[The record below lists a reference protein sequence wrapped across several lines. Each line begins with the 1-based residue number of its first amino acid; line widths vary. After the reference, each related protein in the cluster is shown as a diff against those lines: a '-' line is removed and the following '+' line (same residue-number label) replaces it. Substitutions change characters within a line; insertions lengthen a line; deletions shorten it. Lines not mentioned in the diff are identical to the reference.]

1 MDELQAEL
9 MAAFALELAEHMAG
23 IRAALAD
30 ADTGRP
36 VDLRE
41 FSRRAHSLKGAARAV
56 ELPATEAAA
65 HQAEALL
72 LAIERGDRAMDE
84 AAIAELRMLADA
96 IEDGAAPPSTHP
108 DTARDHD
115 PERRVAIAGHRVER
129 LGRSLHVMATQV
141 AEQGQVAERL
151 NALSEDLAALLPL
164 LNQSGDGEVARR
176 LRQATGELDRIRR
189 LHGRLRDALD
199 RSSAELERDGERLLL
214 QPVATLFDGHERA
227 VRDLA
232 AAEGKIARLQ
242 VADIVGEADRRVLN
256 ALRDPLLHLLRN
268 AVRHGI
274 ETPEIRRRAGK
285 DDAGTIAVDARI
297 DRARMTITVR
307 DDGAGLD
314 DRAIAARGRA
324 AGMIAADA
332 PAPRGAALHALLF
345 EQGFSTADRLDEVA
359 GRGIGLSVVAE
370 VARRLHGTA
379 TIARGAGGGTIVSI
393 TVPVALTRRTLLL
406 VEVGDMRFALPADA
420 VRQVRRIDPAEL
432 SPSGSDT
439 MLTVDGAPVPVGR
452 LGDVLGVSHGPTGGT
467 LPAVLIAA
475 DGVRRMLV
483 VDALS
488 DVRALLVGDVAAI
501 AADVPLVLGTIL
513 LNGEIVLV
521 LDPAQLVRDRPGA
534 TVQPIAAAA
543 MPETSS
549 KTILVVDDSITTRT
563 LERSILE
570 AQGYRVLIEV
580 DGLAGLE
587 RLRSG
592 LDAIDLVVADV
603 EMPRMDG
610 FTLLAAIRNDP
621 ALKTLPVVM
630 MTSRNSPDDIERGLS
645 LGADAYVTKQDFDQ
659 GMLIGVVQQLI

>member
-9 MAAFALELAEHMAG
+9 MAAFASELAEHMAG
-23 IRAALAD
+23 IRAALAEAD
-30 ADTGRP
+30 AGRP

-56 ELPATEAAA
+56 ELADTEAAA
-65 HQAEALL
+65 HEAEALL
-72 LAIERGDRAMDE
+72 LAIERGERAMDA
-84 AAIAELRMLADA
+84 AAIAELRILADA
-96 IEDGAAPPSTHP
+96 IEDGSAPSGAAPV
-108 DTARDHD
+108 RDSE

-141 AEQGQVAERL
+141 AEQGQVADRL
-151 NALSEDLAALLPL
+151 NALAEDLAALHPMLADT
-164 LNQSGDGEVARR
+164 GDGEAARR

-199 RSSAELERDGERLLL
+199 RSSGELERDGERMLL

-227 VRDLA
+227 VRELA
-232 AAEGKIARLQ
+232 AAEGKVARLQ
-242 VADIVGEADRRVLN
+242 VAGQDGEADRRVLN

-274 ETPEIRRRAGK
+274 ETPAVRRRAGK

-297 DRARMTITVR
+297 DRGRLTITVR

-314 DRAIAARGRA
+314 DAAIVARARS
-324 AGMIAADA
+324 AGLIAADA
-332 PAPRGAALHALLF
+332 PAPRGAALYALLF

-370 VARRLHGTA
+370 VARRLHGSA
-379 TIARGAGGGTIVSI
+379 TIARAGGGGTVVSI
-393 TVPVALTRRTLLL
+393 AVPVALTRRTLLL
-406 VEVGDMRFALPADA
+406 VEVGDMRLALPANA
-420 VRQVRRIDPAEL
+420 VKQVRRIDPAEL
-432 SPSGSDT
+432 TPSGGDT
-439 MLTVDGAPVPVGR
+439 MATIDGVAIPVGR
-452 LGDVLGVSHGPTGGT
+452 LGDLLGVAHGGATDT

-475 DGVRRMLV
+475 DGIRRLLV
-483 VDALS
+483 VDGLS
-488 DVRALLVGDVAAI
+488 DVRALLVGDVSAI
-501 AADVPLVLGTIL
+501 AADLPLVLGTVL

-521 LDPAQLVRDRPGA
+521 LDPAQLVRDRPGTA
-534 TVQPIAAAA
+534 PVPIESGAR
-543 MPETSS
+543 TGTRSR
-549 KTILVVDDSITTRT
+549 TILVVDDSITTRT

-610 FTLLAAIRNDP
+610 FGLLAAIRNDP

-645 LGADAYVTKQDFDQ
+645 LGANAYVTKQDFDQ

>member
-9 MAAFALELAEHMAG
+9 MAAFASELAEHMAG

-30 ADTGRP
+30 ADAGRP

-65 HQAEALL
+65 HEAEALL
-72 LAIERGDRAMDE
+72 LAIESGDRAMDE
-84 AAIAELRMLADA
+84 AAIAELRILADA
-96 IEDGAAPPSTHP
+96 IEDGAAPPAAAT
-108 DTARDHD
+108 DTEREIE

-151 NALSEDLAALLPL
+151 DALSQDLATLLPML
-164 LNQSGDGEVARR
+164 ANSGDGEAARR

-199 RSSAELERDGERLLL
+199 RSSAELERDGERMLL

-242 VADIVGEADRRVLN
+242 VADIAGEADRRVLN

-274 ETPEIRRRAGK
+274 ETPAARRRAGK

-297 DRARMTITVR
+297 DRGRLTITVR
-307 DDGAGLD
+307 DDGAGLND
-314 DRAIAARGRA
+314 AAIAARARA
-324 AGMIAADA
+324 AGLIAADA
-332 PAPRGAALHALLF
+332 PVPRDHALHALLF
-345 EQGFSTADRLDEVA
+345 EQGFSTAERLDEVA

-370 VARRLHGTA
+370 VARRLHGSA
-379 TIARGAGGGTIVSI
+379 TIARGTGGGTIVALA
-393 TVPVALTRRTLLL
+393 VPVALTRRTLLL
-406 VEVGDMRFALPADA
+406 VEVGDMRLALPADA
-420 VRQVRRIDPAEL
+420 VQQVRRIDPVEL

-439 MLTVDGAPVPVGR
+439 MVTIDGTAIPVSR
-452 LGDVLGVSHGPTGGT
+452 LGDMLAVAHCAPAGT
-467 LPAVLIAA
+467 LPAVMIAA

-483 VDALS
+483 VDGLS
-488 DVRALLVGDVAAI
+488 DVRALLIGDVAAI

-521 LDPAQLVRDRPGA
+521 LDPVQLVRARPGTA
-534 TVQPIAAAA
+534 ALPIAADAA
-543 MPETSS
+543 PEPHG

-659 GMLIGVVQQLI
+659 GKLIGVVQQLI

>member
-9 MAAFALELAEHMAG
+9 MAAFASELAEHMAG

-30 ADTGRP
+30 ADAGRP

-65 HQAEALL
+65 HEAEALL
-72 LAIERGDRAMDE
+72 LAIERGDRAMDD
-84 AAIAELRMLADA
+84 AAIADLRMLTDA
-96 IEDGAAPPSTHP
+96 IEDGAAPPATGT
-108 DTARDHD
+108 DIVRDHE

-164 LNQSGDGEVARR
+164 LGDRGDGEAARR

-199 RSSAELERDGERLLL
+199 RSSAELERDGERMLL

-242 VADIVGEADRRVLN
+242 VADIGGEADRRVLN

-274 ETPEIRRRAGK
+274 ETPAVRRRAGK
-285 DDAGTIAVDARI
+285 EDAGTIAVDARI
-297 DRARMTITVR
+297 DRGRLTITVR

-314 DRAIAARGRA
+314 DKVIAARARA
-324 AGMIAADA
+324 AGLIAADA
-332 PAPRGAALHALLF
+332 APPRGAALHALLF
-345 EQGFSTADRLDEVA
+345 EQGFSTAERLDKVA

-370 VARRLHGTA
+370 VARRLHGSV
-379 TIARGAGGGTIVSI
+379 TIARGTGGGTVVSI
-393 TVPVALTRRTLLL
+393 AVPVALTRRTLLL
-406 VEVGDMRFALPADA
+406 VEVGDMRLALPADA
-420 VRQVRRIDPAEL
+420 VKQVRRIDPIDL
-432 SPSGSDT
+432 SPSGGDT
-439 MLTVDGAPVPVGR
+439 MLTIDGTAIPVSR
-452 LGDVLGVSHGPTGGT
+452 LGDVLGVAHGAPAGT

-475 DGVRRMLV
+475 DGVRRMVV
-483 VDALS
+483 VDGLS
-488 DVRALLVGDVAAI
+488 DVRALMIGDVAAI

-521 LDPAQLVRDRPGA
+521 LDPAQLVRDRPGTA
-534 TVQPIAAAA
+534 ALPIAADAA
-543 MPETSS
+543 PEPHG

-659 GMLIGVVQQLI
+659 GKLIGVVQQLI

>member
-30 ADTGRP
+30 ADAGRP

-56 ELPATEAAA
+56 ELAATEAAA
-65 HQAEALL
+65 HEAEALL
-72 LAIERGDRAMDE
+72 LAIERGERAMDA
-84 AAIAELRMLADA
+84 AAIAELRILADA
-96 IEDGAAPPSTHP
+96 IEDGAAPPSVEAT
-108 DTARDHD
+108 RDQE

-141 AEQGQVAERL
+141 AEQGQVADRL
-151 NALSEDLAALLPL
+151 NALAGDLAALHPL
-164 LNQSGDGEVARR
+164 LAGSGDGEAARR

-189 LHGRLRDALD
+189 LHGRLRDSLD

-227 VRDLA
+227 VRELA

-242 VADIVGEADRRVLN
+242 VADSEGEADRRVLN

-274 ETPEIRRRAGK
+274 ETPAARRRAGK
-285 DDAGTIAVDARI
+285 EDAGTIAVDTRI
-297 DRARMTITVR
+297 DRGRMTITVR

-314 DRAIAARGRA
+314 DAAIIARART
-324 AGMIAADA
+324 AGLIPADA
-332 PAPRGAALHALLF
+332 APPRGAALHSLLF
-345 EQGFSTADRLDEVA
+345 EQGFSTADHLDEVA

-370 VARRLHGTA
+370 VARRLHGSA
-379 TIARGAGGGTIVSI
+379 TIARGANGGTVVSI
-393 TVPVALTRRTLLL
+393 AVPVALTRRTLLL
-406 VEVGDMRFALPADA
+406 VQVGDMRLAVPTDA
-420 VRQVRRIDPAEL
+420 VKQVRRIDPADL
-432 SPSGSDT
+432 TPSGGDT
-439 MLTVDGAPVPVGR
+439 MLTIDGTPVPVGR
-452 LGDVLGVSHGPTGGT
+452 LGDMLNVAHGAADGT

-475 DGVRRMLV
+475 EGVRRMLV

-488 DVRALLVGDVAAI
+488 DVRALLVGDTAAI
-501 AADVPLVLGTIL
+501 AADVPLVLGTVL

-521 LDPAQLVRDRPGA
+521 LDPAQLVRDRAGA
-534 TVQPIAAAA
+534 IAPPIAVAAA
-543 MPETSS
+543 PDTRSR
-549 KTILVVDDSITTRT
+549 TILVVDDSITTRT

-610 FTLLAAIRNDP
+610 FGLLGAIRNDP

-659 GMLIGVVQQLI
+659 GKLIAVVQQLI

>member
-9 MAAFALELAEHMAG
+9 LAAFASELAEHMAG

-30 ADTGRP
+30 ADAGRS

-56 ELPATEAAA
+56 ELPDSEAAA
-65 HQAEALL
+65 HEAEALI
-72 LAIERGDRAMDE
+72 LAIERGERAMDG
-84 AAIAELRMLADA
+84 AAIAELRRLADA
-96 IEDGAAPPSTHP
+96 IEDGAAPAPSATS
-108 DTARDHD
+108 TEAE
-115 PERRVAIAGHRVER
+115 PERRVAVSGHRVEN
-129 LGRSLHVMATQV
+129 LGRSLHVMATQI
-141 AEQGQVAERL
+141 AEQGMVADRL
-151 NALSEDLAALLPL
+151 AALSEDLAALSPL
-164 LNQSGDGEVARR
+164 LSAASDTEAARR
-176 LRQATGELDRIRR
+176 LRQATTELDRIRR

-214 QPVATLFDGHERA
+214 QPVATLFDGYERA

-232 AAEGKIARLQ
+232 AADGKIARLRTT
-242 VADIVGEADRRVLN
+242 DTDGEADRRVLN
-256 ALRDPLLHLLRN
+256 ALRDPLLHVLRN

-274 ETPEIRRRAGK
+274 ETPDRRRRAGK
-285 DDAGTIAVDARI
+285 EDSGTIAIDTRI
-297 DRARMTITVR
+297 DRGRLTISVR

-314 DRAIAARGRA
+314 NAAIVARART
-324 AGMIAADA
+324 AGLIPVDA
-332 PAPRGAALHALLF
+332 IPPRGPALHALLF
-345 EQGFSTADRLDEVA
+345 EQGLSTADRLDEVA

-379 TIARGAGGGTIVSI
+379 SIAPSPAGGTILTI
-393 TVPVALTRRTLLL
+393 AVPVTLTRRTLLL
-406 VEVGDMRFALPADA
+406 VEVGDMLCALPADA
-420 VRQVRRIDPAEL
+420 VRQVLRIEAADL
-432 SPSGSDT
+432 SPSGGNV
-439 MLTVDGAPVPVGR
+439 MLPVDGEPLPVSQ
-452 LGDVLGVSHGPTGGT
+452 LSDVLGTAQAEAAAT
-467 LPAVLIAA
+467 LRAVVLEADGLRRVLI
-475 DGVRRMLV
+475 

-488 DVRALLVGDVAAI
+488 DVRALLVGDAAAI
-501 AADVPLVLGTIL
+501 AADLPLVLGTVL
-513 LNGEIVLV
+513 LNGEVVLV
-521 LDPAQLVRDRPGA
+521 LDPVQLVRDRTTGRPA
-534 TVQPIAAAA
+534 RPFTAPVAAAQ
-543 MPETSS
+543 SR
-549 KTILVVDDSITTRT
+549 TILVVDDSITTRT

-570 AQGYRVLIEV
+570 AQGYRVLVEV

-610 FTLLAAIRNDP
+610 FGLLAAIRNDP
-621 ALKTLPVVM
+621 ALKTLPVIM

>member
-9 MAAFALELAEHMAG
+9 LAAFASELAEHMAG

-30 ADTGRP
+30 ADAGRA

-56 ELPATEAAA
+56 ELPDSEAAA
-65 HQAEALL
+65 HEAEALL
-72 LAIERGDRAMDE
+72 LTIERGDRTMDP
-84 AAIAELRMLADA
+84 AAIAELRRLADA
-96 IEDGAAPPSTHP
+96 IEDGASP
-108 DTARDHD
+108 DTADADPDSD
-115 PERRVAIAGHRVER
+115 PERRVAISGNRVER
-129 LGRSLHVMATQV
+129 LGQSLHVMATQV
-141 AEQGQVAERL
+141 AEQGQVADRL
-151 NALSEDLAALLPL
+151 ASLADDLAALGPL
-164 LNQSGDGEVARR
+164 LATAGDSEAARR
-176 LRQATGELDRIRR
+176 LRQATTELDRIRR
-189 LHGRLRDALD
+189 LHGRLRDSLD

-214 QPVATLFDGHERA
+214 QPVATLFDGYERA
-227 VRDLA
+227 VRELA
-232 AAEGKIARLQ
+232 AAEGKVARL
-242 VADIVGEADRRVLN
+242 VTTDADGEADRRVLN
-256 ALRDPLLHLLRN
+256 ALRDPLLHVLRN

-274 ETPEIRRRAGK
+274 EPPDRRRAMGK
-285 DDAGTIAVDARI
+285 EDGGTITVDTRI
-297 DRARMTITVR
+297 DRGRMTIAIR

-314 DRAIAARGRA
+314 DAAILRRARA
-324 AGMIAADA
+324 AGLIAPDA

-379 TIARGAGGGTIVSI
+379 SIAPASNGGTVVTIA
-393 TVPVALTRRTLLL
+393 VPVTLTRRTLLL
-406 VEVGDMRFALPADA
+406 VEVGDMLCALPADA
-420 VRQVRRIDPAEL
+420 VRQVRRVNPSEL
-432 SPSGSDT
+432 SPSGAE
-439 MLTVDGAPVPVGR
+439 LVLAIDGEPLPVLHLADA
-452 LGDVLGVSHGPTGGT
+452 LGATAAEPGDL
-467 LPAVLIAA
+467 LRAVVIAA
-475 DGVRRMLV
+475 DGLRRVLI
-483 VDALS
+483 VDALH
-488 DVRALLVGDVAAI
+488 DVRALLVGDAAAI
-501 AADVPLVLGTIL
+501 AADLPMVLGTVL
-513 LNGEIVLV
+513 LNGEVVLV
-521 LDPAQLVRDRPGA
+521 LDPVHLVRDR
-534 TVQPIAAAA
+534 TAAPARPFAA
-543 MPETSS
+543 PKVETAA

-610 FTLLAAIRNDP
+610 FGLLAAIRNDP
-621 ALKTLPVVM
+621 ALKTLPVIM

>member
-1 MDELQAEL
+1 MDDLQAEL
-9 MAAFALELAEHMAG
+9 LAAFASELAEHMAG

-30 ADTGRP
+30 ADAGRP

-56 ELPATEAAA
+56 EMAATEAAA
-65 HQAEALL
+65 HEAEALL
-72 LAIERGDRAMDE
+72 LAIERGERPMDA
-84 AAIAELRMLADA
+84 AAIAELRTLADA
-96 IEDGAAPPSTHP
+96 IEDGAAPPSTEI
-108 DTARDHD
+108 ARDPE
-115 PERRVAIAGHRVER
+115 PERRVAVAGHRVER

-141 AEQGQVAERL
+141 AEQGQVADRL
-151 NALSEDLAALLPL
+151 NALAEDLAALHPL
-164 LNQSGDGEVARR
+164 LAKNGDGEVARR
-176 LRQATGELDRIRR
+176 LRQASGELDRIRR

-242 VADIVGEADRRVLN
+242 VADSEGEADRRVLS

-274 ETPEIRRRAGK
+274 ETPDQRRRVGK
-285 DDAGTIAVDARI
+285 DDGGTIIVDARI
-297 DRARMTITVR
+297 DRGRLTISVR

-314 DRAIAARGRA
+314 DAAIERRARA
-324 AGMIAADA
+324 SGLIEADA
-332 PAPRGAALHALLF
+332 PAPRGAALHGLLF

-370 VARRLHGTA
+370 VARRLHGSA
-379 TIARGAGGGTIVSI
+379 RIARGANGGTVVSI

-406 VEVGDMRFALPADA
+406 VEVGDMRLALPADA
-420 VRQVRRIDPAEL
+420 VKQVRRIDPADL
-432 SPSGSDT
+432 SPSGGET
-439 MLTVDGAPVPVGR
+439 MLTIDGAPVPVGR
-452 LGDVLGVSHGPTGGT
+452 LGDVLGIAQGGAPGT
-467 LPAVLIAA
+467 LPAVLVAA
-475 DGVRRMLV
+475 DGARRLLV

-501 AADVPLVLGTIL
+501 AADVPLVLGTVL

-521 LDPAQLVRDRPGA
+521 LDPAQLVRHTGVA
-534 TVQPIAAAA
+534 VTPIATTAA
-543 MPETSS
+543 PDTRSR
-549 KTILVVDDSITTRT
+549 TILVVDDSITTRT

-570 AQGYRVLIEV
+570 AQGYRVLVEV

-610 FTLLAAIRNDP
+610 FGLLAAIRNDP

-659 GMLIGVVQQLI
+659 GKLIGVVQQLI

>member
-23 IRAALAD
+23 IRAALGDAD
-30 ADTGRP
+30 AGRP

-56 ELPATEAAA
+56 ELAATEAAA
-65 HQAEALL
+65 HEAEALL

-84 AAIAELRMLADA
+84 SAISELRMLADA
-96 IEDGAAPPSTHP
+96 IEDGAAASAT
-108 DTARDHD
+108 DSETVRDNE

-151 NALSEDLAALLPL
+151 NALSGDLTALLPL
-164 LNQSGDGEVARR
+164 LANNGDGEVARR

-274 ETPEIRRRAGK
+274 ETPAVRRHAGK
-285 DDAGTIAVDARI
+285 DDGGTIAVDARI
-297 DRARMTITVR
+297 DRGRMTIIVR

-314 DRAIAARGRA
+314 DRAIAARARA
-324 AGMIAADA
+324 AGLIAADA
-332 PAPRGAALHALLF
+332 PAPHGAALHTLLF
-345 EQGFSTADRLDEVA
+345 EQGFSTAERLDEVA

-379 TIARGAGGGTIVSI
+379 TIARASGGGTVVSI

-406 VEVGDMRFALPADA
+406 VEVGDMRLALPADA
-420 VRQVRRIDPAEL
+420 VKQVRRIDPAEL

-439 MLTVDGAPVPVGR
+439 MLTIDGVAVPVGR
-452 LGDVLGVSHGPTGGT
+452 LGDVLGVAHGTATGT
-467 LPAVLIAA
+467 LPAVLVAA
-475 DGVRRMLV
+475 DGFRRMLI
-483 VDALS
+483 VDSLS

-521 LDPAQLVRDRPGA
+521 LDPTQLVRDRPGA
-534 TVQPIAAAA
+534 AVQPIAAAVA
-543 MPETSS
+543 PETSS

-621 ALKTLPVVM
+621 SLKTLPVVM
-630 MTSRNSPDDIERGLS
+630 MTSRNSPDDVERGLS

>member
-9 MAAFALELAEHMAG
+9 LAAFAAELAEHMAG

-30 ADTGRP
+30 ADAGRAI
-36 VDLRE
+36 DLRE

-65 HQAEALL
+65 HEAEALL
-72 LAIERGDRAMDE
+72 LAVERGERAMD
-84 AAIAELRMLADA
+84 AATIAELRALADA
-96 IEDGAAPPSTHP
+96 IEDGAAPPAADP
-108 DTARDHD
+108 PRDHEPD
-115 PERRVAIAGHRVER
+115 RRVAIAGHRVER

-141 AEQGQVAERL
+141 AEQGQVADRL
-151 NALSEDLAALLPL
+151 DALAEDLAALHPL
-164 LNQSGDGEVARR
+164 LAATGDGEAARR

-232 AAEGKIARLQ
+232 TAEGKIARLQ
-242 VADIVGEADRRVLN
+242 VADMDGEADRRVLN

-274 ETPEIRRRAGK
+274 ETPAIRARAGK
-285 DDAGTIAVDARI
+285 EDAGTIAVDARI
-297 DRARMTITVR
+297 DRGRLTIAVR

-314 DRAIAARGRA
+314 DAAIAARART
-324 AGMIAADA
+324 AGLIAADA

-370 VARRLHGTA
+370 VARRLHGSA
-379 TIARGAGGGTIVSI
+379 TIARAAGGGTVVRIA
-393 TVPVALTRRTLLL
+393 VPVALTRRTLLL
-406 VEVGDMRFALPADA
+406 VEVGDMRLAVPADA
-420 VRQVRRIDPAEL
+420 VKQVRRLDPAAL
-432 SPSGSDT
+432 TPSGTET
-439 MLTVDGAPVPVGR
+439 MLTLDGTAIPVGR
-452 LGDVLGVSHGPTGGT
+452 LGDALGVAHGTVGGT
-467 LPAVLIAA
+467 LPAILVAA
-475 DGVRRMLV
+475 DGAQRILV

-488 DVRALLVGDVAAI
+488 DVRALLVGDVSAI
-501 AADVPLVLGTIL
+501 AADVPLVLGTVL

-521 LDPAQLVRDRPGA
+521 LDPAQLVRGGGSSL
-534 TVQPIAAAA
+534 PIAAT
-543 MPETSS
+543 PGPDLRSR
-549 KTILVVDDSITTRT
+549 TILVVDDSITTRT

-570 AQGYRVLIEV
+570 AQGYRVLVEI

-610 FTLLAAIRNDP
+610 FALLAAIRNDP

-659 GMLIGVVQQLI
+659 GKLIGVVQQLI

>member
-9 MAAFALELAEHMAG
+9 MAAFASELAEHMAG

-30 ADTGRP
+30 ADAGRP

-65 HQAEALL
+65 HEAEALL
-72 LAIERGDRAMDE
+72 LAIERGDRAMDD
-84 AAIAELRMLADA
+84 AAIADLRMLTDA
-96 IEDGAAPPSTHP
+96 IEDGAAPPATGT
-108 DTARDHD
+108 DIVRDHE

-164 LNQSGDGEVARR
+164 LGDRGDGEAARR

-199 RSSAELERDGERLLL
+199 RSSAELERDGERMLL

-242 VADIVGEADRRVLN
+242 VADIGGEADRRVLN

-274 ETPEIRRRAGK
+274 ETPAVRRRAGK
-285 DDAGTIAVDARI
+285 EDAGTIAVDARI
-297 DRARMTITVR
+297 DRGRLTITVR

-314 DRAIAARGRA
+314 DKVIAARARA
-324 AGMIAADA
+324 AGLIAADA
-332 PAPRGAALHALLF
+332 APPRGAALHALLF
-345 EQGFSTADRLDEVA
+345 EQGFSTAERLDEVA

-370 VARRLHGTA
+370 VARRLHGSV
-379 TIARGAGGGTIVSI
+379 TIARGTGGGTVVSI
-393 TVPVALTRRTLLL
+393 AVPVALTRRTLLL
-406 VEVGDMRFALPADA
+406 VEVGDMRLALPADA
-420 VRQVRRIDPAEL
+420 VKQVRRIDPVDL

-439 MLTVDGAPVPVGR
+439 MLTIDGTAIPVSR
-452 LGDVLGVSHGPTGGT
+452 LGDVLGVAHGAPAGT
-467 LPAVLIAA
+467 LPAVLIAV

-483 VDALS
+483 VDGLS
-488 DVRALLVGDVAAI
+488 DVRALMIGDVAAI
-501 AADVPLVLGTIL
+501 AADVPLVLGTVL

-521 LDPAQLVRDRPGA
+521 LDPAQLVRDRPGTA
-534 TVQPIAAAA
+534 ALPIAADAA
-543 MPETSS
+543 PEPHG

-659 GMLIGVVQQLI
+659 GKLIGVVQQLI

>member
-9 MAAFALELAEHMAG
+9 MAAFASELAEHMAG

-30 ADTGRP
+30 ADAGRP

-56 ELPATEAAA
+56 ELAGTEAAA
-65 HQAEALL
+65 HEAEALL
-72 LAIERGDRAMDE
+72 LAIERGERVMDA
-84 AAIAELRMLADA
+84 AAIAELRTLADA
-96 IEDGAAPPSTHP
+96 IEDGAAPPTAE
-108 DTARDHD
+108 TARDAE

-129 LGRSLHVMATQV
+129 IGRSLHVMATQV
-141 AEQGQVAERL
+141 AEQGQVADRL
-151 NALSEDLAALLPL
+151 NALAEDLAALHPL
-164 LNQSGDGEVARR
+164 LAKSGDGEAARR

-227 VRDLA
+227 VRELA

-242 VADIVGEADRRVLN
+242 VADSDGEADRRVLN

-274 ETPEIRRRAGK
+274 ETPATRRRAGK
-285 DDAGTIAVDARI
+285 EDAGTIAVEARI
-297 DRARMTITVR
+297 DRGRMTISVR

-314 DRAIAARGRA
+314 DAAIVARARAARL
-324 AGMIAADA
+324 IAADA
-332 PAPRGAALHALLF
+332 APPRGAALHALLF

-370 VARRLHGTA
+370 VARRLHGSA
-379 TIARGAGGGTIVSI
+379 TIARAPQGGTIVSI
-393 TVPVALTRRTLLL
+393 AVPVALTRRTLLL
-406 VEVGDMRFALPADA
+406 VEVGDMRLALPADA
-420 VRQVRRIDPAEL
+420 VRQVRRIDPADL
-432 SPSGSDT
+432 TPSGSDT
-439 MLTVDGAPVPVGR
+439 MLTIDGVAVPVAR
-452 LGDVLGVSHGPTGGT
+452 LGDVLGVAHGAANGT
-467 LPAVLIAA
+467 LPAVLIVAE
-475 DGVRRMLV
+475 GVRRLLV

-488 DVRALLVGDVAAI
+488 DVRALLVGDAAAI
-501 AADVPLVLGTIL
+501 AADVPLVLGTVL

-521 LDPAQLVRDRPGA
+521 LDPTQLVRDRPGMS
-534 TVQPIAAAA
+534 QPTIAAAA
-543 MPETSS
+543 VPDTRSH
-549 KTILVVDDSITTRT
+549 TILVVDDSITTRT

-610 FTLLAAIRNDP
+610 FGLLAAIRNDP

-630 MTSRNSPDDIERGLS
+630 MTSRNSPDDIERGLT

-659 GMLIGVVQQLI
+659 GKLIATVQQLI

>member
-30 ADTGRP
+30 ADAGRP

-56 ELPATEAAA
+56 ELAATEAAA
-65 HQAEALL
+65 HEAEALL
-72 LAIERGDRAMDE
+72 LAIERGERAMDE
-84 AAIAELRMLADA
+84 AAIAELRVLADA
-96 IEDGAAPPSTHP
+96 IEDGAAPPP
-108 DTARDHD
+108 ADTETGRDSE

-151 NALSEDLAALLPL
+151 DALSEDLAALLPL

-176 LRQATGELDRIRR
+176 LRLATGELDRIRR

-232 AAEGKIARLQ
+232 AAEGKVARLQ

-274 ETPEIRRRAGK
+274 ETPAVRRRAGK

-297 DRARMTITVR
+297 DRGRMTITVR

-314 DRAIAARGRA
+314 DKAIAARARA
-324 AGMIAADA
+324 SGLIAADA
-332 PAPRGAALHALLF
+332 PTPRGSALHALLF

-379 TIARGAGGGTIVSI
+379 TIARGAGGGTVVSI

-406 VEVGDMRFALPADA
+406 VEVGDMRLALPADA
-420 VRQVRRIDPAEL
+420 VKQVRRIDPAEL

-439 MLTVDGAPVPVGR
+439 MVTIDGVAVPVGR
-452 LGDVLGVSHGPTGGT
+452 LGDVLGVAHGTTAGT
-467 LPAVLIAA
+467 LPAILLAA
-475 DGVRRMLV
+475 DGVRRMLI
-483 VDALS
+483 VDTLS

-521 LDPAQLVRDRPGA
+521 LDPVQLVRDRPGIVA
-534 TVQPIAAAA
+534 QPIAAPAA
-543 MPETSS
+543 PETSS

-659 GMLIGVVQQLI
+659 GKLIGVVQQLI

>member
-9 MAAFALELAEHMAG
+9 MAAFASELAEHMAG

-30 ADTGRP
+30 ADAGRP

-56 ELPATEAAA
+56 ELAGTEAAA
-65 HQAEALL
+65 HEAEALL
-72 LAIERGDRAMDE
+72 LAIERGERVMDA
-84 AAIAELRMLADA
+84 AAIAELRTLADA
-96 IEDGAAPPSTHP
+96 IEDGAAPPTAE
-108 DTARDHD
+108 TARDAE
-115 PERRVAIAGHRVER
+115 PERRVAIAAHRVER
-129 LGRSLHVMATQV
+129 IGRSLHVMATQV
-141 AEQGQVAERL
+141 AEQGQVTDRL
-151 NALSEDLAALLPL
+151 NALAEDLAALHPL
-164 LNQSGDGEVARR
+164 LAKSGDGEAARR

-227 VRDLA
+227 VRELA

-242 VADIVGEADRRVLN
+242 VADSDGEADRRVLN

-274 ETPEIRRRAGK
+274 ETPAVRRRAGK
-285 DDAGTIAVDARI
+285 EDAGTIAVEARI
-297 DRARMTITVR
+297 DRGRMTISVR

-314 DRAIAARGRA
+314 DAAIVARARA
-324 AGMIAADA
+324 AGLIAADA
-332 PAPRGAALHALLF
+332 APPRGAALHALLF

-370 VARRLHGTA
+370 VARRLHGSA
-379 TIARGAGGGTIVSI
+379 TIARAPTGGTIVSI
-393 TVPVALTRRTLLL
+393 AVPVALTRRTLLL
-406 VEVGDMRFALPADA
+406 VEVGDMRLALPADS
-420 VRQVRRIDPAEL
+420 VKQVRRIDPADL
-432 SPSGSDT
+432 TPSGSDT
-439 MLTVDGAPVPVGR
+439 MLTIDGVGVPVGR
-452 LGDVLGVSHGPTGGT
+452 LGDVLGVAHGAVNGT
-467 LPAVLIAA
+467 LPAVLIVAE
-475 DGVRRMLV
+475 GVRRLLV

-488 DVRALLVGDVAAI
+488 DVRALLVGDAAAI
-501 AADVPLVLGTIL
+501 AADVPLVLGTVL

-521 LDPAQLVRDRPGA
+521 LDPAQLVRDRPGIA
-534 TVQPIAAAA
+534 QPAIAAAA
-543 MPETSS
+543 APDARSH
-549 KTILVVDDSITTRT
+549 TILVVDDSITTRT

-610 FTLLAAIRNDP
+610 FGLLAAIRNDP

-630 MTSRNSPDDIERGLS
+630 MTSRNSPDDIERGLG

-659 GMLIGVVQQLI
+659 GKLIATVQQLI

>member
-1 MDELQAEL
+1 MNELQAEL
-9 MAAFALELAEHMAG
+9 MAAFASELAEHMAG

-30 ADTGRP
+30 ADAGRP

-65 HQAEALL
+65 HEAEALL
-72 LAIERGDRAMDE
+72 LAIESGDRAMDE

-96 IEDGAAPPSTHP
+96 IEDGAAPPAAAT
-108 DTARDHD
+108 DTEREIE

-151 NALSEDLAALLPL
+151 DALSQDLATLLPML
-164 LNQSGDGEVARR
+164 ANSGDGEAARR
-176 LRQATGELDRIRR
+176 LRQATGELDRIRG

-199 RSSAELERDGERLLL
+199 RSSAELERDGERMLL

-242 VADIVGEADRRVLN
+242 VADIAGEADRRVLN

-274 ETPEIRRRAGK
+274 ETPAARRLAGK

-297 DRARMTITVR
+297 DRGRLTIRVR
-307 DDGAGLD
+307 DDGAGLND
-314 DRAIAARGRA
+314 AAIAARARA
-324 AGMIAADA
+324 AGLIAADA
-332 PAPRGAALHALLF
+332 PVPRDHALHALLF
-345 EQGFSTADRLDEVA
+345 EQGFSTAERLDEVA

-370 VARRLHGTA
+370 VARRLHGSA
-379 TIARGAGGGTIVSI
+379 TIARGTGGGTIVALA
-393 TVPVALTRRTLLL
+393 VPVALTRRTLLL
-406 VEVGDMRFALPADA
+406 VEVGDMRLALPADA
-420 VRQVRRIDPAEL
+420 VQQVRRIDPVEL

-439 MLTVDGAPVPVGR
+439 MVTIDGTAIPVSR
-452 LGDVLGVSHGPTGGT
+452 LGDMLAVAHGAPAGT
-467 LPAVLIAA
+467 LPAVMIAA

-483 VDALS
+483 VDGLS
-488 DVRALLVGDVAAI
+488 DVRALLIGDVAAI

-521 LDPAQLVRDRPGA
+521 LDPVQLVRDRPGTA
-534 TVQPIAAAA
+534 ALPIATDAA
-543 MPETSS
+543 PEPHG

-659 GMLIGVVQQLI
+659 GKLIGVVQQLI

>member
-9 MAAFALELAEHMAG
+9 LVAFASELAEHMAG

-30 ADTGRP
+30 ADAGRP

-56 ELPATEAAA
+56 ELPDSEAAA
-65 HQAEALL
+65 HEAEALL
-72 LAIERGDRAMDE
+72 LAIERGDRAMDA
-84 AAIAELRMLADA
+84 AAIADLRRLADA
-96 IEDGAAPPSTHP
+96 IEDGAAPDTP
-108 DTARDHD
+108 DTGGDAE
-115 PERRVAIAGHRVER
+115 PERRLAVSGNHVEQ
-129 LGRSLHVMATQV
+129 LGQSLHVMATQI
-141 AEQGQVAERL
+141 AEQGQVADRL
-151 NALSEDLAALLPL
+151 SGLADDLAALAPL
-164 LNQSGDGEVARR
+164 LATAGDSEAARR
-176 LRQATGELDRIRR
+176 MRQAIGELDRIRR

-199 RSSAELERDGERLLL
+199 RSGTELERDGERLLL
-214 QPVATLFDGHERA
+214 QPVATLFDGYERA
-227 VRDLA
+227 VRELA
-232 AAEGKIARLQ
+232 AAEGKDARL
-242 VADIVGEADRRVLN
+242 VTTDTDGEADRRVLN
-256 ALRDPLLHLLRN
+256 ALRDPLLHVLRN

-274 ETPEIRRRAGK
+274 EPPDRRRATGK
-285 DDAGTIAVDARI
+285 EAGGTIAIDTRI
-297 DRARMTITVR
+297 DRGRMTITIR

-314 DRAIAARGRA
+314 DAAIVRRGRA
-324 AGMIAADA
+324 AGLIAPDA

-379 TIARGAGGGTIVSI
+379 TIAPAPGGGTIVSI
-393 TVPVALTRRTLLL
+393 AVPVTLTRRTLLL
-406 VEVGDMRFALPADA
+406 VEVGDMVCALPADA
-420 VRQVRRIDPAEL
+420 VAQVLRVDPADL
-432 SPSGSDT
+432 APSGSD
-439 MLTVDGAPVPVGR
+439 LLLPVDGDPLPV
-452 LGDVLGVSHGPTGGT
+452 LYLADALGVAAAEPGA
-467 LPAVLIAA
+467 LLRAVVIAA
-475 DGVRRMLV
+475 DGLRRVLI
-483 VDALS
+483 VDDLR
-488 DVRALLVGDVAAI
+488 DVRALLVGDATAI
-501 AADVPLVLGTIL
+501 AADLPMLLGTVL
-513 LNGEIVLV
+513 LNGEVVLV
-521 LDPAQLVRDRPGA
+521 LDPVHLVRDR
-534 TVQPIAAAA
+534 TAAAPRPFA
-543 MPETSS
+543 VPNAETGA

-610 FTLLAAIRNDP
+610 FGLLAAIRNDP
-621 ALKTLPVVM
+621 ALRSLPVIM